1 MASITP
7 ITTSLL
13 PRSSTD
19 LLATLKNELNKAQ
32 KELSSGTVADAG
44 LAFGYRTADAL
55 RFRVDDLRLSS
66 LQDAN
71 ALARGRL
78 EVAQTALGDV
88 HDIGQKF
95 ASAML
100 AAYDSENSTLPSI
113 TTAKASLGAMF
124 DRLNSSYNGV
134 YVMGGTS
141 STTPPL
147 TDYFSDPP
155 SDARQAVAAAF
166 VSNFG
171 FAQDDPAVATI
182 TPAAMSAFLSGP
194 FAALFDDPAWG
205 QNWSSA
211 SSDNMLTRI
220 SPFETV
226 ETSASA
232 NHDSLRKLT
241 ASMVMIADLGLDG
254 MGDETRRVVT
264 GAAADASSSSLAGV
278 ARLQGEIGVR
288 QERISTAMERLDK
301 QVDFTRTELGNME
314 SIDPAEASVRASDLL
329 QKLQASYEMTSR
341 LMQLS
346 LLNSI

>member
-1 MASITP
+1 A
-7 ITTSLL
+7 
-13 PRSSTD
+13 
-19 LLATLKNELNKAQ
+19 
-32 KELSSGTVADAG
+32 
-44 LAFGYRTADAL
+44 
-55 RFRVDDLRLSS
+55 
-66 LQDAN
+66 
-71 ALARGRL
+71 
-78 EVAQTALGDV
+78 
-88 HDIGQKF
+88 
-95 ASAML
+95 
-100 AAYDSENSTLPSI
+100 
-113 TTAKASLGAMF
+113 
-124 DRLNSSYNGV
+124 
-134 YVMGGTS
+134 
-141 STTPPL
+141 
-147 TDYFSDPP
+147 
-155 SDARQAVAAAF
+155 
-166 VSNFG
+166 NFG

-220 SPFETV
+220 APFETV

-264 GAAADASSSSLAGV
+264 GRAADASSSSLAGV

-314 SIDPAEASVRASDLL
+314 SIDPAEASVR
-329 QKLQASYEMTSR
+329 
-341 LMQLS
+341 
-346 LLNSI
+346 